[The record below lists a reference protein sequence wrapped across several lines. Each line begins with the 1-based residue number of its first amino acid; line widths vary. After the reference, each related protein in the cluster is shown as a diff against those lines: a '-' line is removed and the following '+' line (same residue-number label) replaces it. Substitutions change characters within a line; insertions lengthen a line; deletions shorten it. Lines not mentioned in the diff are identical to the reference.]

1 MPGSLDFGF
10 GWLLR
15 AVKPVEIEALWRQF
29 FEDPSQW
36 SDVRTQ
42 KVPYSVPLNF
52 VLELPEIIPN
62 FVPHLKLQV
71 TSVASW
77 VSVDTYSSGFNISA
91 LSL

>member
-15 AVKPVEIEALWRQF
+15 AVKPVDIEALWRQF

-42 KVPYSVPLNF
+42 KVPHSVPLNF
-52 VLELPEIIPN
+52 VFRI
-62 FVPHLKLQV
+62 
-71 TSVASW
+71 A
-77 VSVDTYSSGFNISA
+77 
-91 LSL
+91 

>member
-1 MPGSLDFGF
+1 MVLVGF
-10 GWLLR
+10 LR

-42 KVPYSVPLNF
+42 KVPHSVPLNF
-52 VLELPEIIPN
+52 VLELPDIIPN

-71 TSVASW
+71 TRVFHLGSVLIH
-77 VSVDTYSSGFNISA
+77 TLQGLISQH
-91 LSL
+91 